1 MGKLYWF
8 SYRLGRAASGA
19 EMEWVLAGLQ
29 GSRGAMSER
38 KTTILF
44 KRGSS
49 RSSED
54 EWLGPES
61 HMPNLNRA
69 LRRRDPRDMGL
80 SSGWV
85 VGAMFAAGVAAGCL
99 VMSLLDRRS
108 RTS

>member
-1 MGKLYWF
+1 MGLV
-8 SYRLGRAASGA
+8 R
-19 EMEWVLAGLQ
+19 VGLQ
-29 GSRGAMSER
+29 GGRGIMSEG

-44 KRGSS
+44 KKDLV

-61 HMPNLNRA
+61 HMPNLNRE
-69 LRRRDPRDMGL
+69 LRRRKSRGTGL
-80 SSGWV
+80 ASGWI

-99 VMSLLDRRS
+99 AMGLFDRRS

>member
-1 MGKLYWF
+1 
-8 SYRLGRAASGA
+8 
-19 EMEWVLAGLQ
+19 
-29 GSRGAMSER
+29 MSDR

-44 KRGSS
+44 KRGSP

-61 HMPNLNRA
+61 HVPNLNRE
-69 LRRRDPRDMGL
+69 LRRREPRGFGV
-80 SSGWV
+80 SSGWI

-99 VMSLLDRRS
+99 VMHLFDRRS

>member
-1 MGKLYWF
+1 
-8 SYRLGRAASGA
+8 
-19 EMEWVLAGLQ
+19 
-29 GSRGAMSER
+29 MSEGR
-38 KTTILF
+38 TDILF
-44 KRGSS
+44 KKGSP

-61 HMPNLNRA
+61 HMPNLSRE
-69 LRRRDPRDMGL
+69 LRRREPRRTSF

-99 VMSLLDRRS
+99 AMRFFVRNS

>member
-1 MGKLYWF
+1 
-8 SYRLGRAASGA
+8 
-19 EMEWVLAGLQ
+19 
-29 GSRGAMSER
+29 MSDR

-44 KRGSS
+44 KRDSS

-61 HMPNLNRA
+61 HMPNLNRE
-69 LRRRDPRDMGL
+69 LRRREPRGL
-80 SSGWV
+80 GVSFGWI

-99 VMSLLDRRS
+99 VMHLFDRRS